1 MTMKQQKKE
10 LEDLE
15 VPQRRVNMKHVIG
28 DWYIDADRH
37 QFIVKERSII
47 QDKESENYGE
57 ERFEVYGYC
66 KTLEHA
72 LETIELINQR
82 RIVETEDL
90 DIKKA
95 LRKIQKNHNEII
107 KAIKEEK

>member
-1 MTMKQQKKE
+1 
-10 LEDLE
+10 
-15 VPQRRVNMKHVIG
+15 MKHVIG

-82 RIVETEDL
+82 RIVETDDL

-95 LRKIQKNHNEII
+95 LRKMQKNHNEII
-107 KAIKEEK
+107 KAIKEETE